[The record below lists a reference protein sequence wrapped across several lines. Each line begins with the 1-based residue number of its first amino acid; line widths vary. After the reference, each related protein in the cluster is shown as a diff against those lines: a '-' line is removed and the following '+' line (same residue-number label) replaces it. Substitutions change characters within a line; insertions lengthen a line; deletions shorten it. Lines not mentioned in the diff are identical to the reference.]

1 MLSFNKLNK
10 KMFVL
15 GSFKIQKAKL
25 IEEGYNCEKF
35 SDKIYYY
42 DIKQQSYQVLT
53 VDIYEQILKCLV
65 RF

>member
-1 MLSFNKLNK
+1 
-10 KMFVL
+10 MFFL

-42 DIKQQSYQVLT
+42 DVKQQSYQILT